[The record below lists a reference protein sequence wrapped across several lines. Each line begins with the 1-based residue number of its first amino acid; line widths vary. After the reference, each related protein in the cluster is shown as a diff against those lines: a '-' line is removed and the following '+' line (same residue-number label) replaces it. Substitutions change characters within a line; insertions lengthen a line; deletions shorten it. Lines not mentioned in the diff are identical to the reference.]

1 MEGHD
6 MSHQTNS
13 FLKSHFPD
21 LILTPPLFY
30 GWSFGLR
37 FEVADWSLGKKSVVL
52 EKAGNRALE
61 IVRYAFDP
69 EDDILFVT
77 DVYTQHEHELMKQKL
92 LVYQK
97 YVRRQVRNR
106 LRHELL
112 TYVRPELDEPL
123 TLERFT
129 LSCQLQDIRLH
140 PLLQA
145 MCQEDFY
152 APNQI
157 MKGKLDYEIY
167 LINLSKQMIFH
178 LYDDRG
184 CDLIAADAERLR
196 PVYEGLQHWLLDY
209 DRAQMDRLFAKK

>member
-1 MEGHD
+1 
-6 MSHQTNS
+6 MSDQTNS

-21 LILTPPLFY
+21 LVLTPSLFY
-30 GWSFGLR
+30 QWPFGLR
-37 FEVADWSLGKKSVVL
+37 FEVADWSLGEESVVL
-52 EKAGNRALE
+52 EKAGDRALK

-77 DVYTQHEHELMKQKL
+77 DVYTQHEHELTKQKL

-97 YVRRQVRNR
+97 YVRQQVRNR

-129 LSCQLQDIRLH
+129 LTCQLQDIRLR

-145 MCQEDFY
+145 ICQEDFY

-157 MKGKLDYEIY
+157 MKGKLDNEIY

-184 CDLIAADAERLR
+184 CDLIASDSERLR

-209 DRAQMDRLFAKK
+209 DRAQMDRLFAAK

>member
-1 MEGHD
+1 
-6 MSHQTNS
+6 MS
-13 FLKSHFPD
+13 
-21 LILTPPLFY
+21 
-30 GWSFGLR
+30 
-37 FEVADWSLGKKSVVL
+37 DWSLGKESVVL
-52 EKAGNRALE
+52 EKAGDRALE

-69 EDDILFVT
+69 EDNMLLVT
-77 DVYTQHEHELMKQKL
+77 DVYTQHEHELTKRKL

-129 LSCQLQDIRLH
+129 LMCQLQDIRLR
-140 PLLQA
+140 PLLYA
-145 MCQEDFY
+145 ICREDFY

-157 MKGKLDYEIY
+157 MKGKLDDEIY

-184 CDLIAADAERLR
+184 CDLIAADPECLRPRLR
-196 PVYEGLQHWLLDY
+196 
-209 DRAQMDRLFAKK
+209 RLTAVVIRL

>member
-1 MEGHD
+1 
-6 MSHQTNS
+6 MSHKTNR
-13 FLKSHFPD
+13 FLKNHFPD
-21 LILTPPLFY
+21 LILTPSLFY
-30 GWSFGLR
+30 QWPFGLR
-37 FEVADWSLGKKSVVL
+37 FEVADWSLGEESVVL
-52 EKAGNRALE
+52 EKAGDRALK

-77 DVYTQHEHELMKQKL
+77 DVYTQHEHELTKQKL

-97 YVRRQVRNR
+97 YVRQQVRNR

-129 LSCQLQDIRLH
+129 LTFQLQDIRLR

-145 MCQEDFY
+145 ICQEDFY

-157 MKGKLDYEIY
+157 MNGKLGYEIY
-167 LINLSKQMIFH
+167 LINLTKQMIFH

-209 DRAQMDRLFAKK
+209 DRAQMDRLFAVK

>member
-1 MEGHD
+1 M
-6 MSHQTNS
+6 
-13 FLKSHFPD
+13 
-21 LILTPPLFY
+21 
-30 GWSFGLR
+30 
-37 FEVADWSLGKKSVVL
+37 ADWSLGKKSVVL
-52 EKAGNRALE
+52 EKTGDRALE

-129 LSCQLQDIRLH
+129 LSCQLQDILLH

>member
-1 MEGHD
+1 

-21 LILTPPLFY
+21 LVLTPSLFY
-30 GWSFGLR
+30 GWPFGLR

-52 EKAGNRALE
+52 EKAGDRALE

-184 CDLIAADAERLR
+184 CDLIAAEPERLR

>member
-1 MEGHD
+1 
-6 MSHQTNS
+6 MSDQTNS
-13 FLKSHFPD
+13 FLKNHFPD

-30 GWSFGLR
+30 QWPFGLR
-37 FEVADWSLGKKSVVL
+37 FEVADWSLGKESVVL
-52 EKAGNRALE
+52 EEAGDRALE
-61 IVRYAFDP
+61 IVKYAFHP
-69 EDDILFVT
+69 EDDIMLVT
-77 DVYTQHEHELMKQKL
+77 DVYTQHEHELTKQKL

-123 TLERFT
+123 TLERFALT
-129 LSCQLQDIRLH
+129 CQLQDIRLR

-145 MCQEDFY
+145 ICQEDFY

-184 CDLIAADAERLR
+184 CDLIASDSERLR

-209 DRAQMDRLFAKK
+209 DRAQMDRLFAAK

>member
-1 MEGHD
+1 

-21 LILTPPLFY
+21 LVLTPSLFY
-30 GWSFGLR
+30 GWPFGLR

-52 EKAGNRALE
+52 EKAGDRALE

>member
-1 MEGHD
+1 
-6 MSHQTNS
+6 MSDQTNS

-21 LILTPPLFY
+21 LVLTPPLFY
-30 GWSFGLR
+30 EWSIGLR
-37 FEVADWSLGKKSVVL
+37 FEVADWSLGKQSVVL
-52 EKAGNRALE
+52 EKAGDRALE
-61 IVRYAFDP
+61 IVKYAFDP
-69 EDDILFVT
+69 EDEMLLVT
-77 DVYTQHEHELMKQKL
+77 DVYTEHEHELTKRKL

-112 TYVRPELDEPL
+112 TYVWPELDEPL

-129 LSCQLQDIRLH
+129 LKCRLQDIRLRL
-140 PLLQA
+140 LLQA
-145 MCQEDFY
+145 ICREDFY

-157 MKGKLDYEIY
+157 MKGKLQYEIY
-167 LINLSKQMIFH
+167 LINLSKHMIFH

-184 CDLIAADAERLR
+184 CDLIAAEPERLR

-209 DRAQMDRLFAKK
+209 DRPQMDRLFTAK

>member
-6 MSHQTNS
+6 MSDQTNS

-21 LILTPPLFY
+21 LVLTPPLFY
-30 GWSFGLR
+30 GWPFGLR

-52 EKAGNRALE
+52 EKAGDRALE

-69 EDDILFVT
+69 EDDILFVS
-77 DVYTQHEHELMKQKL
+77 DVYKQHAHELKKRKL

-97 YVRRQVRNR
+97 YVHQKVRSR

-112 TYVRPELDEPL
+112 TYVRPEIEDPL
-123 TLERFT
+123 TLDRFT
-129 LSCQLQDIRLH
+129 LKCQLQDIRLR
-140 PLLQA
+140 PLLHA
-145 MCQEDFY
+145 KCQEDFY

-167 LINLSKQMIFH
+167 LINLSKQMIFY